1 MRVRERI
8 LTAVLA
14 VLAWA
19 SLGLGVA
26 EAQQAKILPVST
38 TSPFVPNTASA
49 VTVSILQNGVDVTAT
64 WLPEPGQPVQ
74 IVVNGLAAPAIS
86 LVCPDGSLNST
97 STCPDG
103 TAATSNPIAAGLLR
117 TSAYP
122 GQCTNFDNV
131 GLTAL
136 ASDFQLTGNVLTP
149 TDCGGMAVIVVNP
162 GTAGALTFILPQDGN
177 FNGIPDIWEST
188 HLPAGATSLNPA
200 DDLDLGPTATSPLGD
215 GIANFDEY
223 RGFIVSDDSCPTGV
237 SGCHVRTDPRVKDT
251 FVRLVNPE
259 CLSAGQTNAASL
271 LGGGTTTY
279 PTDGTP
285 LFGNLDRLIS
295 GNQVHLLGYGTPS
308 ATHLNTKGNN
318 DGEWVDNFNSL
329 SIVSGN
335 PSFSI
340 SDTTPSTDRQ
350 INKNAVYPLTDA
362 TTGNSIQKGLRL
374 SECLDASTGATTW
387 GSATPGTPNG
397 PDNAIIYTQRIVNS
411 IKSLVTNGGS
421 RKLQYSTFVN
431 GAWSTPVLV
440 NGNGTPDPTSGPGG
454 GPGPN
459 TNFLISKIIQYIAA
473 MEIGHAVKLTTTFST
488 TYGYHY
494 APFSG
499 DNLDQTI
506 TNKVDKST
514 SGFNTFYIPSI
525 YSNTDLGTFKLK
537 N

>member
-1 MRVRERI
+1 MLEPIVA
-8 LTAVLA
+8 LLA
-14 VLAWA
+14 LA
-19 SLGLGVA
+19 SFGLGIA
-26 EAQQAKILPVST
+26 EAQQAKIFPVST
-38 TSPFVPNTASA
+38 TSPFAPNTSSA
-49 VTVSILQNGVDVTAT
+49 VTVSILQNGLDVTAS

-74 IVVNGLAAPAIS
+74 IAVNGLTAPAIN

-122 GQCTNFDNV
+122 GQCTNFNNV
-131 GLTAL
+131 ALTAL

-162 GTAGALTFILPQDGN
+162 GTAGALTFILPQDSN
-177 FNGIPDIWEST
+177 FNGMPDIWEST
-188 HLPAGATSLNPA
+188 HLPTGATSLNPA

-223 RGFIVSDDSCPTGV
+223 RGFIVSDDACQAGQS
-237 SGCHVRTDPRVKDT
+237 SCHVRTDPRVKDT

-259 CLSAGQTNAASL
+259 CLSAGMTNASSL
-271 LGGGTTTY
+271 LGGGTVTY

-285 LFGNLDRLIS
+285 LFGQLDKLIS
-295 GNQVHLLGYGTPS
+295 GNQVHLLGYSTPN
-308 ATHLNTKGNN
+308 ATHLNTISTN
-318 DGEWVDNFNSL
+318 DGQWVDNFNSL

-335 PSFSI
+335 PSFNI

-362 TTGNSIQKGLRL
+362 TTGNAIQKGLRL
-374 SECLDASTGATTW
+374 SECLDTSGTTY

-397 PDNAIIYTQRIVNS
+397 PDNAIVYTQRIVKS
-411 IKSLVTNGGS
+411 IQTLVANGGS
-421 RKLQYSTFVN
+421 RKLKYSTFVN
-431 GAWSTPVLV
+431 GVWSSPVLV
-440 NGNGTPDPTSGPGG
+440 GDGTPDANPTGA
-454 GPGPN
+454 PGPN
-459 TNFLISKIIQYIAA
+459 TNFLISKIIQYIVA

-488 TYGYHY
+488 QYGYHY

-506 TNKVDKST
+506 TNKIDKST

-525 YSNTDLGTFKLK
+525 YSNTDLGSFKLK

>member
-1 MRVRERI
+1 MLQVI
-8 LTAVLA
+8 AALLA
-14 VLAWA
+14 LA
-19 SLGLGVA
+19 SFGVGIA
-26 EAQQAKILPVST
+26 EAQQAKIFPVSS
-38 TSPFVPNTASA
+38 TSPFTPNTSSA
-49 VTVSILQNGVDVTAT
+49 VTVSILQNGVDVTAN

-131 GLTAL
+131 ALTAL

-149 TDCGGMAVIVVNP
+149 TDCGGMAAIVVNP
-162 GTAGALTFILPQDGN
+162 GTPGALTFILPQDSN
-177 FNGIPDIWEST
+177 FNGMPDIWEST
-188 HLPAGATSLNPA
+188 HLPTGATSLNPA

-223 RGFIVSDDSCPTGV
+223 RGFIVADDACAAGQS
-237 SGCHVRTDPRVKDT
+237 SCHVRTDPRIKDT
-251 FVRLVNPE
+251 FVRLVNPQ
-259 CLSAGQTNAASL
+259 CLSTGQTNAASL

-295 GNQVHLLGYGTPS
+295 GNQVHLLGYSVPN
-308 ATHLNTKGNN
+308 AAHLNTKSTN
-318 DGEWVDNFNSL
+318 DGQWVDNFNSL

-335 PSFSI
+335 PNFSI

-350 INKNAVYPLTDA
+350 INKNAVYPLTDPA
-362 TTGNSIQKGLRL
+362 TGNSIQKGLRL
-374 SECLDASTGATTW
+374 SECLDTTPNATTW

-411 IKSLVTNGGS
+411 IKSLVSNGGS
-421 RKLQYSTFVN
+421 RKLKFSTFVN
-431 GAWSTPVLV
+431 GAWSTPALV
-440 NGNGTPDPTSGPGG
+440 NGNGDPTVTA
-454 GPGPN
+454 N
-459 TNFLISKIIQYIAA
+459 VDFLISKIIQYIVA

-488 TYGYHY
+488 QYGYHY
-494 APFSG
+494 APFTG

-525 YSNTDLGTFKLK
+525 YSTTDLGSFKLK